1 MLRRELFY
9 AAIFLGLILAGCSA
23 NEPTS
28 ASAAPPPVKASMVS
42 ASTVPAG
49 TASASGDYQVSG
61 PLVVEH
67 QVDVEAEREGVVA
80 KVVADVGTRVRKGQ
94 VLAEL
99 DNRELLANRDTA
111 ADKVRAIEADGKN
124 WSAQLDID
132 KADLVRAEAMWNADL
147 ITKEQVEH
155 ARAKVVSSKYEV
167 EREVNNAQTARDQL
181 RAINLE
187 LDKTR
192 IVAPF
197 DGVVARRYIRLGQKV
212 AVNDRMFW
220 VTETSPM
227 NVRFTLPQEFAGKVK
242 VGDAVH
248 VFWPDDPARK
258 YPAKITQLSPVVD
271 PASGTIDVQAR
282 VAEPAGELRP
292 GMTVTV
298 TIKRAQ

>member
-1 MLRRELFY
+1 MLRRELIY
-9 AAIFLGLILAGCSA
+9 VAIVFGLILAGCSA
-23 NEPTS
+23 GEPTS
-28 ASAAPPPVKASMVS
+28 ASAAPPPVKE
-42 ASTVPAG
+42 STVSLPT
-49 TASASGDYQVSG
+49 TAAHADEYQVSG

-67 QVDVEAEREGVVA
+67 QVDVEAQREGVVA
-80 KVVADVGTRVRKGQ
+80 KVLADVGMRVCKGQ

-99 DNRELLANRDTA
+99 DNRELQANRDMA

-132 KADLVRAEAMWNADL
+132 KADLARAEAMWKAEL

-155 ARAKVVSSKYEV
+155 ARAKVVSSKFEV
-167 EREVNNAQTARDQL
+167 EREVNNAQTVRDEV
-181 RAINLE
+181 RAIDLE

-227 NVRFTLPQEFAGKVK
+227 NVRFTLPQEFVGKVK
-242 VGDAVH
+242 VGDSVGL
-248 VFWPDDPARK
+248 FSPDAPDRK
-258 YPAKITQLSPVVD
+258 YSAKISLLSPVVD
-271 PASGTIDVQAR
+271 PSSGTIDVQAR
-282 VAEPAGELRP
+282 VAEPVGDLRP
-292 GMTVTV
+292 GMTLTV
-298 TIKRAQ
+298 AIKRAR

>member
-1 MLRRELFY
+1 MLRRELVY
-9 AAIFLGLILAGCSA
+9 VAIVFGLILAGCSA
-23 NEPTS
+23 GEPTS
-28 ASAAPPPVKASMVS
+28 ASAAPPPEK
-42 ASTVPAG
+42 ASTVSAPTS
-49 TASASGDYQVSG
+49 TARPDEYQVSG

-67 QVDVEAEREGVVA
+67 QVDVETEREGIVT
-80 KVVADVGTRVRKGQ
+80 KISADVGTRVRKGQ

-111 ADKVRAIEADGKN
+111 ADRVRAIEADGKN

-132 KADLVRAEAMWNADL
+132 KADLVRAEAMWKADL

-155 ARAKVVSSKYEV
+155 ARAKVVSSKFEV

-181 RAINLE
+181 RAIEVE

-227 NVRFTLPQEFAGKVK
+227 NVRFTLPQEFVGKVK
-242 VGDAVH
+242 SGDPVQ

-258 YPAKITQLSPVVD
+258 YSAKITQLSPVVD

-282 VAEPAGELRP
+282 VAEPAGDLRP

-298 TIKRAQ
+298 TVKRAQ